1 MTSPRNGSSEQVD
14 GVRGAQTADRAIQL
28 LLALVES
35 AGVVSLR
42 DLGES
47 TGLNRA
53 ATYRLIQPL
62 LTHGWVTRDA
72 RGGYRLGPGLIALSA
87 RVLSTVR
94 IREPAREVM
103 ERIAALTSETVSL
116 HVPHLL
122 TRVCIDGIESP
133 LPVRRVV
140 PFGESLPVFVGP
152 TGKAMLAWLPP
163 EQVSAALKQAGTL
176 GLDPARIREHLE
188 LVRRDGYLG
197 VVDDRLPG
205 VGGLSVPI
213 FGVDGIAG
221 AITVSGPSYR
231 FDMAAMSAIAPRV
244 VAECRALSQLLGHTG
259 IEDQSLP
266 NPVPA

>member
-1 MTSPRNGSSEQVD
+1 VTVLRSGTSGPVD
-14 GVRGAQTADRAIQL
+14 AVKGAQTADRAIQL
-28 LLALVES
+28 LLALVE
-35 AGVVSLR
+35 AGGLVSLR
-42 DLGES
+42 DLGELA
-47 TGLNRA
+47 GLNRA

-62 LTHGWVTRDA
+62 LKHGWVTRDA

-87 RVLSTVR
+87 RVLRTVS

-103 ERIAALTSETVSL
+103 ERIAALTAETVSL

-122 TRVCIDGIESP
+122 TRVCIDGIESS

-140 PFGESLPVFVGP
+140 PFGQSLPVYVGP
-152 TGKAMLAWLPP
+152 TGKAMLAWFPA
-163 EQVSAALKQAGTL
+163 EQVSAALREAANL
-176 GLDPARIREHLE
+176 GLDTSRIREHLD

-221 AITVSGPSYR
+221 VITVSGPSYR
-231 FDMAAMSAIAPRV
+231 FDMAAMSAIAARV
-244 VAECRALSQLLGHTG
+244 VAECRDLSQLLGHSG
-259 IEDQSLP
+259 AGDQSLAAP
-266 NPVPA
+266 LPA